1 MRTDPPENGP
11 EADQLA
17 AFLDFQRATVL
28 LKCEG
33 MSPEQ
38 LARAAVPSSELTLG
52 GLLNHLALVEDWWF
66 RVQFLGEE
74 HVPPWAEVDWDADPD
89 WEFRTAAT
97 TDADELRERYR
108 AACERSR
115 AVVRATGDLDRLS
128 VAVSRH
134 TGEPF
139 DLRWVL
145 LHMIEETARHAGHAD
160 LLREAIDGMVGE

>member
-1 MRTDPPENGP
+1 MRTDPPESGP
-11 EADQLA
+11 EPDQLS

-28 LKCEG
+28 VKCEEL
-33 MSPEQ
+33 SAEH
-38 LARAAVPSSELTLG
+38 LARAAVPSSSLTLG

-74 HVPPWAEVDWDADPD
+74 HVEPWGAVDWDADPD

-97 TDADELRERYR
+97 TDPEELRGRYR

-115 AVVRATGDLDRLS
+115 AVVRAAGELDRLS
-128 VAVSRH
+128 VAVSRQN
-134 TGEPF
+134 GEPF

-160 LLREAIDGMVGE
+160 LLREAIDGRVGE